1 VGKVKDRKTALTIS
15 PPDGYR
21 NTHQGNTY
29 SHHNQTG
36 HQRLESSIT
45 AEKESTQ
52 EQLYD
57 GKRIGNTQRQSGVC
71 YDNERNDDRKC
82 GHNNKD
88 ADS

>member
-1 VGKVKDRKTALTIS
+1 MAIAILTRATPIPTIIRPVTRGWS
-15 PPDGYR
+15 PR
-21 NTHQGNTY
+21 
-29 SHHNQTG
+29 
-36 HQRLESSIT
+36 IT

-52 EQLYD
+52 EQQYD